1 MGCILHVCCILELP
15 IIQCRVVSSKLI
27 VSGRSKCRRIRSSKK
42 AADSNLEASLLS
54 ARPRNVLD
62 GKRPH
67 GRVLAE
73 PAEVDHWQWPRRRQR
88 RQLPNLA
95 CHGCW

>member
-1 MGCILHVCCILELP
+1 VVYHLAALV
-15 IIQCRVVSSKLI
+15 QRVVSSKLI

-73 PAEVDHWQWPRRRQR
+73 PARGGSGGSCPTWLAMDAGGCSEAGVAWQE
-88 RQLPNLA
+88 LYL
-95 CHGCW
+95 